1 MNRRTIIIG
10 LAALAALGGVVGVEL
25 LNRDAVDGKL
35 VVSGNI
41 EAHQSLVS
49 FKVAGRIVE
58 LSVEEG
64 QWEEEG
70 GLLARLEDD
79 DYKQQVAVDEA
90 ELKVQEAQLALAMAG
105 SRRQEIDQAKQRVA
119 DAEAD
124 LKQKQLDYDRAESLY
139 EAGAGSKET
148 RDRADTAL
156 KQAQA
161 TLARLQQMLNET
173 VEGTRKEDIA
183 IARANLERAKE
194 QLEMGRVALSHTILR
209 APKAGVITV
218 RQAELGEVVV
228 PGTPVVTLADLNN
241 VWLRG
246 YISETDLGRIRWGTP
261 AIITTDT
268 YPGKQYH
275 GRVSFISSEAEF
287 TPKSVETHK
296 ERVTLVYRIKIEV
309 ENPNHE
315 LKPGMPA
322 DAVIGTQAVPATVAN
337 SGE

>member
-1 MNRRTIIIG
+1 MGGFLGVG
-10 LAALAALGGVVGVEL
+10 LLH
-25 LNRDAVDGKL
+25 RDASDGKL

-41 EAHQSLVS
+41 EAHQSLIS

-58 LSVEEG
+58 LPVEEG

-79 DYKQQVAVDEA
+79 DYRQQVAVDEA
-90 ELKVQEAQLALAMAG
+90 ELKVQEAQLALALAG
-105 SRRQEIDQAKQRVA
+105 SRHQEIGQAKQQVA
-119 DAEAD
+119 DADAD
-124 LKQKQLDYDRAESLY
+124 LKQKQLDYDRAEALY
-139 EAGAGSKET
+139 EAGAGSKDV

-183 IARANLERAKE
+183 IARANRDRAKQ
-194 QLEMGRVALSHTILR
+194 QLEMGRVALSHTVLR

-228 PGTPVVTLADLNN
+228 PGTPVVTLADLDN

-261 AIITTDT
+261 ATITTDT

-322 DAVIGTQAVPATVAN
+322 DAVIGVQAAPATVAN
-337 SGE
+337 SSE